1 MKRGLAGV
9 VLAAFAVLTSASFF
23 GAVSTA
29 SAATTHQI
37 PIARYSYV
45 PATMTVNVGDVV
57 TWTNQDQASHDVAGG
72 TFHSPMLAQ
81 GQSWS
86 FTFTQPGTFDYI
98 CSVHP
103 DMRAS
108 IVVRAVETT
117 VPPAPA
123 PQPVVQEPAAPAATT
138 AGTTAGTTAVTAT
151 TSAVPAVAA
160 PAPPAPTSP
169 ALPGMLL
176 LAGLVAA
183 VTTLCL
189 LLIGSRPERGKVGE
203 GTEPA

>member
-9 VLAAFAVLTSASFF
+9 VLAAFAVLTSAGFF
-23 GAVSTA
+23 GAFSTA
-29 SAATTHQI
+29 AAATTHQI
-37 PIARYSYV
+37 PIARYAYV
-45 PATMTVNVGDVV
+45 PATMTVRVGDVV
-57 TWTNQDQASHDVAGG
+57 TWTNQDEASHDVAGG
-72 TFHSPMLAQ
+72 TFRSPMLAQ

-103 DMRAS
+103 DMRAQ
-108 IVVRAVETT
+108 IVVLAKETT
-117 VPPAPA
+117 AAPPPPV
-123 PQPVVQEPAAPAATT
+123 PQPVVQQPAPTTRAAAPVTT
-138 AGTTAGTTAVTAT
+138 TAT
-151 TSAVPAVAA
+151 TSTTAAAVAA
-160 PAPPAPTSP
+160 PPPASP
-169 ALPGMLL
+169 GLPPMLL

-189 LLIGSRPERGKVGE
+189 LMIGSRPERREVGE

>member
-9 VLAAFAVLTSASFF
+9 VLAAFAVLISTI
-23 GAVSTA
+23 STA
-29 SAATTHQI
+29 SAAETHRI
-37 PIARYSYV
+37 PIARYAYV
-45 PATMTVNVGDVV
+45 PATMTVRVGDVV

-72 TFHSPMLAQ
+72 TFRSPMLAQ

-103 DMRAS
+103 DMRAR
-108 IVVRAVETT
+108 IVVIAAQTT
-117 VPPAPA
+117 TAQPPPVQQ
-123 PQPVVQEPAAPAATT
+123 QPVVQQPAPTT
-138 AGTTAGTTAVTAT
+138 T
-151 TSAVPAVAA
+151 TSSAPPTTTSSAVAAVAA
-160 PAPPAPTSP
+160 PEPASPTLPP
-169 ALPGMLL
+169 MLL

-189 LLIGSRPERGKVGE
+189 LMIGSRPDRS
-203 GTEPA
+203 

>member
-9 VLAAFAVLTSASFF
+9 VLAAFAVLNFAF
-23 GAVSTA
+23 STA
-29 SAATTHQI
+29 AAAENHQI
-37 PIARYSYV
+37 PIARYAYV
-45 PATMTVNVGDVV
+45 PATMTVRVGDVV
-57 TWTNQDQASHDVAGG
+57 TWTNQDEASHDVAGG
-72 TFHSPMLAQ
+72 TFRSPMLAQ

-103 DMRAS
+103 DMRAQ
-108 IVVRAVETT
+108 IVVLARETT
-117 VPPAPA
+117 AAPPPPA
-123 PQPVVQEPAAPAATT
+123 PQPVVQQSAPTTPITTSAPATT
-138 AGTTAGTTAVTAT
+138 ASSSAPAV
-151 TSAVPAVAA
+151 VAA
-160 PAPPAPTSP
+160 PPPASSG
-169 ALPGMLL
+169 LPPMLL

-189 LLIGSRPERGKVGE
+189 LMIGSRPERGEVGE

>member
-1 MKRGLAGV
+1 M
-9 VLAAFAVLTSASFF
+9 AAFAVLTF
-23 GAVSTA
+23 AVSTA

-108 IVVRAVETT
+108 IVVRAAETT
-117 VPPAPA
+117 VPAAPV

-138 AGTTAGTTAVTAT
+138 ATTTAVTAT

-160 PAPPAPTSP
+160 PAPSAPTSP

-189 LLIGSRPERGKVGE
+189 LLIGSRPDR
-203 GTEPA
+203 A